1 MLKGLVEGHVLT
13 FRGLCGRHAVL
24 HIIWLGLWLTPCLA
38 WARADVATAVFDLP
52 AQPLEQALERFS
64 VLSGWSVIY
73 RGTLAQG
80 RTSHAVH
87 GAMPPAQALESMLQG
102 TGLAADPAGDG
113 RVVVREAEP
122 ASATMLASPGDALD
136 AAAVRREFGL
146 LQRQLRHAFCD
157 DPLLAPGNYSAQ
169 ISFRVNGN
177 GRVQPPELVAGSGD
191 ALRDR
196 ALLAAVGTLQLP
208 ASTAAL
214 PQPVTLDIRK
224 VPANHDC
231 GRRPSP

>member
-1 MLKGLVEGHVLT
+1 MLT

-24 HIIWLGLWLTPCLA
+24 HIIWLGLWLTPCPA
-38 WARADVATAVFDLP
+38 WAQAGVAAPVFDLP

-64 VLSGWSVIY
+64 ILSGWSVIY
-73 RGTLAQG
+73 RGSLAQG

-87 GAMPPAQALESMLQG
+87 GAMPSAQALESMLLG
-102 TGLAADPAGDG
+102 TGLTAELAGDS
-113 RVVVREAEP
+113 RVVVREAAS
-122 ASATMLASPGDALD
+122 ASATTLASPGDVLD
-136 AAAVRREFGL
+136 AAAARREFGL

-169 ISFRVNGN
+169 ISFRVAGD
-177 GRVQPPELVAGSGD
+177 GRVQQPELAAGSGD

-208 ASTAAL
+208 ASTAVL